1 MTQRALEGVLPEG
14 VDGACDQV
22 GDEGGG
28 ELGVART
35 GSGCTP
41 SEVLY
46 TEQEIIALK
55 IYTTE

>member
-46 TEQEIIALK
+46 TEQETIAL
-55 IYTTE
+55 Y